1 MNGRWLAVVLRVGLA
16 IVTLGLTFAAA
27 LGCSRGG
34 ASDSTTAVQPTPSE
48 TETPSPTAT
57 TPPLVRPI
65 ATPPST
71 TPGTNGTAVAAAP
84 TGPAGPPGPSPTP
97 FVRNA
102 NGLQIIDEVW
112 IGRVKEAGGL
122 RVRSSPRVEPNNV
135 VGSLPQGWEVTVEA
149 RILNGQEAEPGKGT
163 VWLLVGVNQYVYNGT
178 GYIERI
184 R

>member
-1 MNGRWLAVVLRVGLA
+1 MDRRSLAVALRVGLGA
-16 IVTLGLTFAAA
+16 SVLGMAAMALVGCRRGGSSDSSAAA
-27 LGCSRGG
+27 
-34 ASDSTTAVQPTPSE
+34 QPTPE
-48 TETPSPTAT
+48 LTETATPAATA
-57 TPPLVRPI
+57 PPLVRPI
-65 ATPPST
+65 ATPPSS
-71 TPGTNGTAVAAAP
+71 TPEANGTTVAAP
-84 TGPAGPPGPSPTP
+84 VTPPAGPPGPSPTP
-97 FVRNA
+97 FVRTA

-112 IGRVKEAGGL
+112 IGRVNEMGGL